1 MFRTGSRRMVNQ
13 LPQPLR
19 WYHHSFCTPKRESAM
34 CT

>member
-19 WYHHSFCTPKRESAM
+19 WYHHSVCAPKRESAM